1 MAGIREIKRRI
12 RAVKSI
18 QQITRAM
25 QMVAA
30 ARLRKAQERV
40 VAARPYANKMDY
52 VMGHLSAASRQID
65 HPLLQEHDEV
75 KKIAVVAIASNR
87 GLCGSYN
94 TNLFR
99 IVAEFV
105 RSKQPTPCS
114 LYLYGNRAVAHFKR
128 RNYDIAAAPELYDK
142 QVPWA
147 EVRSISRSLQSEFVG
162 GEYDEVYLIY
172 TRFISTISYK
182 AQVVRLLPIT
192 GTHAEGEDSPRET
205 DYIFEPDAAE
215 LLGSLFPRYVDT
227 QLYHALLES
236 LASEQGARMTSMQS
250 ATDKAGDMIRE
261 LTLSYNKARQTTI
274 TKELLEI
281 VSGAEALNQ

>member
-1 MAGIREIKRRI
+1 MAGVREIRRRI
-12 RAVKSI
+12 RAVKNI
-18 QQITRAM
+18 EQITRAM

-40 VAARPYANKMDY
+40 LAARPYADKMNF
-52 VMGHLSAASRQID
+52 VMGHLAAASRQID
-65 HPLLQEHDEV
+65 HPLLHEHEEV

-87 GLCGSYN
+87 GLCGGYN

-99 IVAEFV
+99 MVAEFV
-105 RSKQPTPCS
+105 RSKEPTPCA
-114 LYLYGNRAVAHFKR
+114 LYLYGNRAVGHFKR
-128 RNYDIAAAPELYDK
+128 RNYDIAAAPELFDK
-142 QVPWA
+142 QIPWA
-147 EVRSISRSLQSEFVG
+147 EVRAISRSLQSQFID

-172 TRFISTISYK
+172 TRFISMISFK
-182 AQVVRLLPIT
+182 PEVVRLLPIT
-192 GTHAEGEDSPRET
+192 GTHGDGDDAPRET
-205 DYIFEPDAAE
+205 DYIFEPDATE

-236 LASEQGARMTSMQS
+236 LASEQGARMTAMAN

-261 LTLSYNKARQTTI
+261 LTLSYNKVRQGAI

-281 VSGAEALNQ
+281 VSGAGALDQ